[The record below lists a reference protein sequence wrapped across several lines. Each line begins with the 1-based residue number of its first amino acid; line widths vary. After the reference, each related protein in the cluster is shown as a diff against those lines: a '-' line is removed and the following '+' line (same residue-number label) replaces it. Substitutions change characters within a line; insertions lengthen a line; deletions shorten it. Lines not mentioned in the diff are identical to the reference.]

1 MEEQQA
7 IEQFEKAKGV
17 TKRNQKIF
25 AYKQTYGFLV
35 IRKAVQHNVTDK
47 ERDEVAEVWEK
58 GLVIERYRII
68 LKFKNK

>member
-25 AYKQTYGFLV
+25 ATN
-35 IRKAVQHNVTDK
+35 RPTD
-47 ERDEVAEVWEK
+47 
-58 GLVIERYRII
+58 I
-68 LKFKNK
+68 